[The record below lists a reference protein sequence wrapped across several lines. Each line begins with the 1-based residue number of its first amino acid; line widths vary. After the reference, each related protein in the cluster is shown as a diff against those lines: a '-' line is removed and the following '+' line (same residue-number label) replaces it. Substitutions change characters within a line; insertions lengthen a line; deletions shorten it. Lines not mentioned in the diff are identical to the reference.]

1 MVMAKTKR
9 RNDKIYRLSKKRKSV
24 SKEGGYNASPKDVV
38 LTSPTYKDEDEW
50 EDDNYTPGRIIRF
63 VATVTGSVLI
73 SAGAIIY
80 SSRHFVQ
87 NI

>member
-38 LTSPTYKDEDEW
+38 LNSPIYNDEDEW
-50 EDDNYTPGRIIRF
+50 EKDNYESGSIIRF
-63 VATVTGSVLI
+63 VSTLTGGLLI
-73 SAGAIIY
+73 SVGAIIY
-80 SSRHFVQ
+80 SSRHLM
-87 NI
+87 

>member
-1 MVMAKTKR
+1 MAKTKR

-38 LTSPTYKDEDEW
+38 LNSPIYNDEDEW
-50 EDDNYTPGRIIRF
+50 EKDNYTPARIIRL
-63 VATVTGSVLI
+63 VMTVTGSVLV

-80 SSRHFVQ
+80 SSRHLM
-87 NI
+87 

>member
-1 MVMAKTKR
+1 MAKKTKR

-38 LTSPTYKDEDEW
+38 LTSPTYNDEDEW

-63 VATVTGSVLI
+63 VLGVTGWIVI
-73 SAGAIIY
+73 SSAAMSY
-80 SSRHFVQ
+80 SMRHHF
-87 NI
+87 IG

>member
-1 MVMAKTKR
+1 MAKTKR

-38 LTSPTYKDEDEW
+38 LNSPTYKDEDEW

-63 VATVTGSVLI
+63 VATVTGSVLVS
-73 SAGAIIY
+73 SAAMSY
-80 SSRHFVQ
+80 SMRHHF
-87 NI
+87 IG